1 MLWLLCLTAGVAA
14 ELLITQPSETEKEI
28 FPERYSP
35 TTDVVSFSP
44 ATWKTQIS
52 HPHGHTE
59 FWHGEPQNIS
69 GSDSRVPFLNERGP
83 LRWPPKARAGLNSLV
98 LMQHTCRLDD
108 TDEAQNCYLPL
119 DQPWLTPFNQVDSD
133 SKDAR
138 YSFVRQAVWA
148 RAGKASYGNT
158 TKCVWG
164 GFDNVASINCG
175 RGNNNSWGSEGAIC
189 NDDGVWESYGAWYHM
204 ADLLYPEDCRWTILN
219 TSNAAK
225 YIREVAPRKNDL
237 YEPYDYSFEM
247 CQRRGDCT
255 PDDANCINTYSAV
268 ALADSKVIDSKTLFV
283 LGYENTE
290 VVGGKKWEDKILNP
304 PRQYPEMGSG
314 RIEAVYATAA
324 NGPHLPCPVNEAG
337 QQVPCGV
344 PSTQHPGQPLL
355 NFEAEQDLVI
365 QISRLKVNA
374 LKAVSSAQFTVDV
387 VVTLTWASKY
397 AVHPCGIDL
406 YRGVVGGEA
415 VVPAKDWWRPVV
427 AADGAISSQ
436 ERFES
441 GNPVL
446 QVHRT
451 AGNATHEPEP
461 VTRPCTQELCP
472 WRAQVYLQEHVL
484 LEMTFK
490 SDFNLNRFPFD
501 TQVLTGSFFLADK
514 ISPGMA
520 RRTSFSFDSPG
531 YSDAGLDRDDLEGIY
546 TKSDWTPRSAVVRPS
561 SSSSPGANCRKQQLL
576 HLCADFEIHLERVAV
591 GNVFRVLVPAFVQM
605 GLTTL
610 AALQPAAT
618 RLQVLALG
626 AIATAALLQPRSL
639 GLPADTE
646 GVPFVMALT
655 ICQLAVVGL
664 MLVVTGYQLVLTAGV
679 GRRTDQ
685 FCTDRRAALV
695 GEWKAAF
702 VAKRALEEQLP
713 GGAHQPVAPA
723 DVSLSLSTGE
733 PLGAGKEQVGSP
745 PAEPVSLLTRAVLAL
760 PALIHHASQSTLPKP
775 THPHG
780 EGSMGGSDW
789 ICAEDKAL
797 VRKSAKID
805 TWMALMLPPLYIL
818 LTSLLLGL
826 YWSGAMDR

>member
-1 MLWLLCLTAGVAA
+1 
-14 ELLITQPSETEKEI
+14 
-28 FPERYSP
+28 
-35 TTDVVSFSP
+35 
-44 ATWKTQIS
+44 
-52 HPHGHTE
+52 
-59 FWHGEPQNIS
+59 
-69 GSDSRVPFLNERGP
+69 
-83 LRWPPKARAGLNSLV
+83 
-98 LMQHTCRLDD
+98 
-108 TDEAQNCYLPL
+108 
-119 DQPWLTPFNQVDSD
+119 
-133 SKDAR
+133 
-138 YSFVRQAVWA
+138 
-148 RAGKASYGNT
+148 
-158 TKCVWG
+158 
-164 GFDNVASINCG
+164 
-175 RGNNNSWGSEGAIC
+175 
-189 NDDGVWESYGAWYHM
+189 
-204 ADLLYPEDCRWTILN
+204 
-219 TSNAAK
+219 
-225 YIREVAPRKNDL
+225 
-237 YEPYDYSFEM
+237 
-247 CQRRGDCT
+247 
-255 PDDANCINTYSAV
+255 
-268 ALADSKVIDSKTLFV
+268 
-283 LGYENTE
+283 
-290 VVGGKKWEDKILNP
+290 
-304 PRQYPEMGSG
+304 
-314 RIEAVYATAA
+314 
-324 NGPHLPCPVNEAG
+324 
-337 QQVPCGV
+337 
-344 PSTQHPGQPLL
+344 
-355 NFEAEQDLVI
+355 
-365 QISRLKVNA
+365 
-374 LKAVSSAQFTVDV
+374 
-387 VVTLTWASKY
+387 
-397 AVHPCGIDL
+397 
-406 YRGVVGGEA
+406 
-415 VVPAKDWWRPVV
+415 
-427 AADGAISSQ
+427 
-436 ERFES
+436 
-441 GNPVL
+441 
-446 QVHRT
+446 
-451 AGNATHEPEP
+451 
-461 VTRPCTQELCP
+461 
-472 WRAQVYLQEHVL
+472 
-484 LEMTFK
+484 
-490 SDFNLNRFPFD
+490 
-501 TQVLTGSFFLADK
+501 
-514 ISPGMA
+514 MA
-520 RRTSFSFDSPG
+520 RRTSFNFDSPG
-531 YSDAGLDRDDLEGIY
+531 YSDAGLDGDDLEGIY

-723 DVSLSLSTGE
+723 DVSLTLSTGE

-805 TWMALMLPPLYIL
+805 AWMALMLPPLYIL